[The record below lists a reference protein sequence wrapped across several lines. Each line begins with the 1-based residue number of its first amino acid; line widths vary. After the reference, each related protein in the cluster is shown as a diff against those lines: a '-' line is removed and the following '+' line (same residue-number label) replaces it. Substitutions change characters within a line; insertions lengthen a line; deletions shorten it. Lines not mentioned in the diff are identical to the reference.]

1 MSKEKIELTEEKL
14 KDLATQIV
22 DGEVKGALESF
33 KDEVKTIANEVFE
46 AKEKSMQKPNGN
58 KATSE
63 QEEKELTVEY
73 IKALHR
79 GKRSEIVENQKNFV
93 ELEQKSHLIEKVADD
108 ELNIGTD
115 SQGGYYVPSP
125 ILNRIIVSAQK
136 FGLARRLGLVVPM
149 TSDTLDVPRVD
160 TEAEFA
166 SIAEKASYGA
176 LNYEFGNTT
185 LNATKYGG
193 MVRPTEEF
201 IADANID
208 VLDMLFG
215 LFGRAAAR
223 TEDNIFLNG
232 ILGDADVTALVM
244 GSGDTSFFDSNLDDF
259 LNMQDQL
266 NDGEDEGASYVMN
279 KNIWT
284 HLRKIKVNAGTDD
297 RYIIGYPEGGS
308 KKMLWDTPV
317 YTNGKMPATA
327 DDAVST
333 AFAIY
338 GNLNNYILGDRKQM
352 TMKILTERYAD
363 VGEVGVRVDER
374 FAVGGAIPSDIV
386 TLATSAT

>member
-1 MSKEKIELTEEKL
+1 MEKVQLTEEQL
-14 KDLATQIV
+14 KDLSTKLAE
-22 DGEVKGALESF
+22 GAVKEAMSEF
-33 KDEVKTIANEVFE
+33 RDEVKDIANEVFE
-46 AKEKSMQKPNGN
+46 AHQKSSQGGEGKEV
-58 KATSE
+58 SE
-63 QEEKELTVEY
+63 HDEKELTVKF
-73 IKALHR
+73 IKSLHR
-79 GKRSEIVENQKNFV
+79 GNKSEIVETQKNFV
-93 ELEQKSHLIEKVADD
+93 ELEGKSAQISKVADD

-115 SQGGYYVPSP
+115 SQGGYYVPAP
-125 ILNRIIVSAQK
+125 ILSRIITSAEK
-136 FGLARRLGLVVPM
+136 YGLARKLGLVIPM

-176 LNYEFGNTT
+176 LNYEFGNTQ

-208 VLDMLFG
+208 VLDMLFM

-232 ILGDADVTALVM
+232 ILGDANVNSLAM
-244 GSGDTSFFDSNLDDF
+244 GSGDTAFADAVLDDF
-259 LNMQDQL
+259 LDLQDQL
-266 NDGEDEGASYVMN
+266 EDGADENAVYVMH

-284 HLRKIKVNAGTDD
+284 NLRKIKVNAGTDD

-317 YTNGKMPATA
+317 YTNGKMPGTSASAA
-327 DDAVST
+327 DT
-333 AFAIY
+333 EFAIY
-338 GNLNNYILGDRKQM
+338 GNLQNYILGDRKQM

-374 FAVGGAIPSDIV
+374 IAVGAAVPSD
-386 TLATSAT
+386 LAVLKTAAS

>member
-1 MSKEKIELTEEKL
+1 MEKVQLTEEQL
-14 KDLATQIV
+14 KDLSTKLAEGAV
-22 DGEVKGALESF
+22 KDALGEFREEVK
-33 KDEVKTIANEVFE
+33 DIANEVFE
-46 AKEKSMQKPNGN
+46 AHQKSSQGGEGSDV
-58 KATSE
+58 SE
-63 QEEKELTVEY
+63 HDEKELTV
-73 IKALHR
+73 KFVKSLHR
-79 GKRSEIVENQKNFV
+79 GNKSEIVETQKNFV
-93 ELEQKSHLIEKVADD
+93 ELEGKSKMISKVADD

-125 ILNRIIVSAQK
+125 ILARIITAAEK
-136 FGLARRLGLVVPM
+136 FGLARKLGLVIPM

-166 SIAEKASYGA
+166 SISEKNAYGA

-208 VLDMLFG
+208 VLDMLFM

-232 ILGDADVTALVM
+232 ILGDANVNSLAM
-244 GSGDTSFFDSNLDDF
+244 GSGDTAFADAVLDDF
-259 LNMQDQL
+259 LDLQDQL
-266 NDGEDEGASYVMN
+266 EDGADENAVYVMH

-284 HLRKIKVNAGTDD
+284 NLRKIKVNAGTDD

-308 KKMLWDTPV
+308 KKMLWDAPV
-317 YTNGKMPATA
+317 YTNSKMPGTSDSDA
-327 DDAVST
+327 DT

-338 GNLNNYILGDRKQM
+338 GNLANYILGDRKQM

-374 FAVGGAIPSDIV
+374 IAVGAAIPSDLAI
-386 TLATSAT
+386 LATAAT